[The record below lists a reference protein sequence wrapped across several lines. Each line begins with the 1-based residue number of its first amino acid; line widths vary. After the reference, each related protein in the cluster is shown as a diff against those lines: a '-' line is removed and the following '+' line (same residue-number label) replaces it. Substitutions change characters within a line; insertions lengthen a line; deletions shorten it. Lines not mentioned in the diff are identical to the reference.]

1 MPSRYSWMTMLAPAV
16 PKALLTRISSIALFA
31 SAALVQIK
39 TPLPRARPSALTAHL
54 PSSDAANFFAW
65 AASENVPAFAVGMP
79 YFSMK
84 CCEKTLDDSNCAAFR
99 FGPQMRKSFFWNK
112 STMPSAS
119 GLSGPTT
126 VSSTFFSCANAS
138 SFGKSS
144 APRFTHSTGAEFFAS
159 RSCAMPALP
168 GAHHSC
174 VTCGDCASFH
184 TSACSRP
191 PEPMT
196 RSFIKKLPADYAA
209 RRVEAMRRRDG
220 VESRCALSKWDRL
233 YQLALFG
240 FVHYCLRP

>member
-1 MPSRYSWMTMLAPAV
+1 MR
-16 PKALLTRISSIALFA
+16 
-31 SAALVQIK
+31 
-39 TPLPRARPSALTAHL
+39 RP
-54 PSSDAANFFAW
+54 
-65 AASENVPAFAVGMP
+65 
-79 YFSMK
+79 
-84 CCEKTLDDSNCAAFR
+84 
-99 FGPQMRKSFFWNK
+99 FFWNK

-144 APRFTHSTGAEFFAS
+144 APRFTHSTGAEFLAS

-196 RSFIKKLPADYAA
+196 RSFMKYFSADYAA
-209 RRVEAMRRRDG
+209 CRGEAMRRRDG
-220 VESRCALSKWDRL
+220 ADLGSTDDC
-233 YQLALFG
+233 FG
-240 FVHYCLRP
+240 FNQPHVAFGLRRLQRRFRAGGMFWNISLQKTECGRPRPQLCPPTTSFP